1 MTDETVY
8 KGNIVAV
15 TLKRDA
21 APMRCHVGEVQAV
34 GERGL
39 RITKMDW
46 IVGRSTGLDVFMP
59 WSQVTSIKV
68 ATEEHSLD
76 KGGIDS
82 FGQWQ
87 TEMNKMVA
95 KTKDDL
101 PADLSKPSE
110 K

>member
-1 MTDETVY
+1 MTDKTIY
-8 KGNIVAV
+8 KGNVVAV

-21 APMRCHVGEVQAV
+21 APMRCYVGEVQAV
-34 GERGL
+34 DNLGL
-39 RITKMDW
+39 RITMLDW
-46 IVGRSTGLDVFMP
+46 IVGRFTGFDVFMP

-68 ATEEHSLD
+68 ATEEHSLEKD
-76 KGGIDS
+76 GIDS

-95 KTKDDL
+95 PTKDD
-101 PADLSKPSE
+101 PATDQSKSNE